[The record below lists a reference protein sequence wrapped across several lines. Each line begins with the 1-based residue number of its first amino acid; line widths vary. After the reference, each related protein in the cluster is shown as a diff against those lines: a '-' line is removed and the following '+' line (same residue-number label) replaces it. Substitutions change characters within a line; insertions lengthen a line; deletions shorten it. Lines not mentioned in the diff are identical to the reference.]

1 MTLNDPI
8 LIFVLGFLML
18 TVTFN
23 LWLTFRLIRSVRLLP
38 MSKHVVAQKLTE
50 GILISD
56 FDLDR
61 ITDKKSLTLYE
72 FPDHAKVLVFLTSK
86 CKKCK
91 SKLPEL
97 HESLEIA
104 NRLGVMIWILTLETK
119 GRMKNFLQNDNLMDV
134 SMRVSQSSYDY
145 LNPEGAS
152 PYYLFIDAENTLQ
165 AQGFI
170 GDENWVGFLKQLEQ
184 GH

>member
-1 MTLNDPI
+1 MILNDPI

-23 LWLTFRLIRSVRLLP
+23 LWLTFRLIRAVRLLP
-38 MSKHVVAQKLTE
+38 MSKNVGSQKLTE
-50 GILISD
+50 GTLVSD

-61 ITDKKSLTLYE
+61 ITDKESVTLHE
-72 FPDHAKVLVFLTSK
+72 FPEHAKVLVFLTSK

-97 HESLEIA
+97 HKSIENASH
-104 NRLGVMIWILTLETK
+104 LGVMIWILTLETN
-119 GRMKNFLQNDNLMDV
+119 GRMKNFLQNDKLMDV

-170 GDENWVGFLKQLEQ
+170 GDENWAGFLQQLEP
-184 GH
+184 GN